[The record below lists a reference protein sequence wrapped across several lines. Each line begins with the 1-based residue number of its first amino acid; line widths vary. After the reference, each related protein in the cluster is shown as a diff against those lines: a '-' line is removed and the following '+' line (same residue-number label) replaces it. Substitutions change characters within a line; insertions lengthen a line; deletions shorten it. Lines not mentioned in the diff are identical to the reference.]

1 MYLGIDLGT
10 SGVKA
15 VLINDRNDVE
25 AQATA
30 ELHVS
35 RPKPMWSEQDPHDW
49 WEAADKAILALKRDH
64 GTLLMAVRGIGLS
77 GQMHGATLLDKAD
90 RPLRPAILWNDG
102 RSGEECAELERAEPR
117 SRQITGNPAM
127 AGFTAPKLLWVRKHE
142 PKIFKQTAKVLL
154 PKDYLRLLMTGERV
168 SDMSDAAGTLWLDVG
183 KRQWSDAM
191 LAATDLGPEHMPALA
206 EGTGAVGTLRADVA
220 KRWGIPATA
229 VVAGGAGDNAA
240 SAAGIGVLEPGS
252 AFLSLG
258 TSGVLFVADDGFYP
272 DPERTVHAFCHCLPD
287 RWHRMSVILSAA
299 ASLSWFSHAAGAAN
313 EAQLM
318 AEAGQLDRVS
328 ELLFLPYLSGERTP
342 HNDPHAQGVFFGLTP
357 VLQRGDLTRAVL
369 EGVAFAFADGL
380 DVLSAAGQEIG
391 SIAVIGGGSRSP
403 FWGKIL
409 AAALNRP
416 LDYLRGGDVGAA
428 HGAARLGR
436 LAATGEAPEAVLT
449 RPETDFTV
457 NPGRKLT
464 DFYARK
470 RERYRTLY
478 QTTKDLFPRKT

>member
-10 SGVKA
+10 SGIKV
-15 VLINDRNDVE
+15 VVVNDDNGVE

-35 RPKPMWSEQDPHDW
+35 RPRPVWSEQDPHDW
-49 WEAADKAILALKRDH
+49 WEATDKAILSLKRDH
-64 GTLLMAVRGIGLS
+64 SDLLGAVRGIGLS
-77 GQMHGATLLDKAD
+77 GQMHGATLLDASD
-90 RPLRPAILWNDG
+90 RPLRASILWNDG
-102 RSGEECAELERAEPR
+102 RSGAECNELEAAEPT

-127 AGFTAPKLLWVRKHE
+127 AGFTAPKLLWVRKNE

-154 PKDYLRLLMTGERV
+154 PKDYLRLLMTGDSV
-168 SDMSDAAGTLWLDVG
+168 SDMSDASGTLWLDVA

-191 LAATDLGPEHMPALA
+191 LDATGLSRTHMPALV
-206 EGTGAVGTLRADVA
+206 EGSEASGTLRAA
-220 KRWGIPATA
+220 IAQRWGIPASA

-240 SAAGIGVLEPGS
+240 SAVGVGVLEPGS

-258 TSGVLFVADDGFYP
+258 TSGVLFVADDGFHP
-272 DPERTVHAFCHCLPD
+272 DPDRTVHAFCHCVPN

-299 ASLSWFSHAAGAAN
+299 ASLAWFSHAAGASN

-328 ELLFLPYLSGERTP
+328 SLLFLPYLSGERTP

-357 VLQRGDLTRAVL
+357 TLQRGDLTRAVL
-369 EGVAFAFADGL
+369 EGVAFAFAEGL
-380 DVLSAAGQEIG
+380 EVLSAAGHDIG
-391 SIAVIGGGSRSP
+391 TISVVGGGSRSP
-403 FWGKIL
+403 FWGKVL
-409 AAALNRP
+409 SAALNRP
-416 LDYLRGGDVGAA
+416 LAYLRGGEIGAA
-428 HGAARLGR
+428 YGAARLGR
-436 LAATGEAPEAVLT
+436 LAATGEAPEDVLT
-449 RPETDFTV
+449 KPETDFIV

-470 RERYRTLY
+470 RERYRALY
-478 QTTKDLFPRKT
+478 TATKDLFPGRA